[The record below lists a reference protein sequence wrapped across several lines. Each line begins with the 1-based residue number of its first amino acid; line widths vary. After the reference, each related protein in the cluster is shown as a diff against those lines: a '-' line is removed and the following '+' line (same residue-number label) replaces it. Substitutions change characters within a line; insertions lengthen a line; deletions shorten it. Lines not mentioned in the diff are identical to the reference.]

1 MCRSPAAARFLTPYN
16 VSNENCLRERNAL
29 NGNLQSRSQK
39 PVARLPDAYTKFD
52 GAIAGY
58 GLDYAESP
66 WDAVGGF
73 SCELGLLNK
82 LLEIAL
88 RDRGDKNTGD
98 FARAFD
104 CWAAVELRRAGFP
117 ANSVWPREVMPRVF
131 PHELSLLLERVT
143 IGGSAKRSRELREHL
158 SEWLATHDLS
168 SRVAPT
174 DARVLGGVYTK
185 QADVLIA
192 DWAAGVELMI
202 STKSML
208 GSYGK
213 NMRNR
218 FEESFGDSINLKQ
231 RFPMG
236 TFGFLFA
243 IDTGVPQGDFVFLK
257 NMLTKL
263 VDSAGYD
270 VTCLM
275 LVDVEAGILELDSK
289 SHDIPA
295 NLRPEHFFLR
305 LIESVLDRTPA
316 SRHGDV
322 RARKGLEVDT
332 DDEAGA

>member
-1 MCRSPAAARFLTPYN
+1 MARD
-16 VSNENCLRERNAL
+16 
-29 NGNLQSRSQK
+29 
-39 PVARLPDAYTKFD
+39 PDAYTKFD
-52 GAIAGY
+52 AVIAGH
-58 GLDYAESP
+58 GLDYTATP
-66 WDAVGGF
+66 WTTDGRF
-73 SCELGLLNK
+73 DCDLNLLNK
-82 LLEIAL
+82 LISVAL
-88 RDRGDKNTGD
+88 QGRRDDNTGD

-117 ANSVWPREVMPRVF
+117 PDAVWPREVMPRVMAN
-131 PHELSLLLERVT
+131 ELSLLLDRVT
-143 IGGSAKRSRELREHL
+143 KGGTAAQSAELKEHL
-158 SEWLATHDLS
+158 RQWLATHDRS
-168 SRVAPT
+168 SKIAPT

-192 DWAAGVELMI
+192 DWATGVELMI

-213 NMRNR
+213 NLRNR

-236 TFGFLFA
+236 AFGFLFA
-243 IDTGVPQGDFVFLK
+243 IDAGVPKSDFVFLK

-275 LVDVEAGILELDSK
+275 LVDLDAGRVDLDSK
-289 SHDIPA
+289 SHQIPPD
-295 NLRPEHFFLR
+295 LRPEHFFER
-305 LIESVLDRTPA
+305 LVESILDRTPA

-322 RARKGLEVDT
+322 RTRRGLEVDT
-332 DDEAGA
+332 DDEEVV